1 MHTNLLTGGGKI
13 MCLRCTALSS
23 RTGLQCGRP
32 ALKASKTQKCQ
43 FHGGRGSGP
52 KTAQGRTRIAA
63 AQVTHGNATKVARAD
78 YSASSSRL
86 SRYEDA
92 LRVLGMT
99 DQPRARGRKA
109 AGYVPVRTLDEV
121 RDMVT
126 HELLHLEKGGRGRPE
141 KN

>member
-1 MHTNLLTGGGKI
+1 M
-13 MCLRCTALSS
+13 
-23 RTGLQCGRP
+23 
-32 ALKASKTQKCQ
+32 KASKTQKCQ

-52 KTAQGRTRIAA
+52 RTTQGRARIAA
-63 AQVTHGNATKVARAD
+63 ALFTHGNATKVARAD
-78 YSASSSRL
+78 YSASSLIL

-109 AGYVPVRTLDEV
+109 AGYVPIRTLDEV

-126 HELLHLEKGGRGRPE
+126 HELMHSEKEGRGRPE
-141 KN
+141 KI